1 MRKIKGNMKILIIL
15 GIIIFGAILFSG
27 CTEKTEKQIGE
38 NIPKETVPK
47 ETISTV
53 NTSSEK
59 VSEPHWTYE
68 GEEGPEHWAEL
79 GYPDCAGNEQSP
91 IDIPYKT
98 PLHANNI
105 SFNYNPSVLEISNN
119 GHTIKVADDNNS
131 MIIVDGNAYRLQQYH
146 FHAPSEHTLNGT
158 YYDMELHLVH
168 QSDVGKYTV
177 VGIMIKSGSENKAYV
192 PIWEHL
198 PITKGEQENI
208 SSVKIDANDLLPKN
222 LSYYQYNGSFT
233 TPPCTEGVNWFV
245 LNTPV
250 ELSNSQIEA
259 FQKIYSNNNRP
270 IQPLNQRKFI

>member
-1 MRKIKGNMKILIIL
+1 MGRIKGNLKILIIL
-15 GIIIFGAILFSG
+15 GIIILGAILFSG
-27 CTEKTEKQIGE
+27 CTEKSTEKTGKQIGE
-38 NIPKETVPK
+38 STPN
-47 ETISTV
+47 ETISRGV
-53 NTSSEK
+53 VSSEK

-79 GYPDCAGNEQSP
+79 GYMDCTGKEQSP
-91 IDIPYKT
+91 IDIPYKA
-98 PLHANNI
+98 PLHADDI

-119 GHTIKVADDNNS
+119 GHTIKVADENNS

-158 YYDMELHLVH
+158 YYDIELHLVH
-168 QSDVGKYTV
+168 QSDDGKYAV
-177 VGIMIKSGSENKAYV
+177 VGVMIKSGSGNRAYA

-198 PITKGEQENI
+198 PTMRGKQENI

-222 LSYYQYNGSFT
+222 LSYYRYNGSLT

-245 LNTPV
+245 LSTPV
-250 ELSNSQIEA
+250 ELSKAQVEA
-259 FQKIYSNNNRP
+259 FHAIYSNNNRP